1 MIGQIL
7 FWYILLVLLGWLT
20 FPLTFRLFR
29 KLADRG
35 YAISRI
41 LGLLLWGFGFWLLAS
56 LGLLQNQPGAI
67 LLVLALLVGIS
78 AWSGW
83 GRWAEI
89 WSWVK
94 AQWRLILVTEMVFL
108 LAFGFMV
115 VVRGANP
122 AASGTEKP
130 MELAFINAIL
140 HSETFPPHDPW
151 LSGYA
156 ISYYHFGYILAAM
169 LAKVTGTSGGVA
181 FNLMLSAVFALS
193 AVGAYGVL
201 YDLLSTLQKTEKGFK
216 RVLGWALLGPV
227 FLLLIGNLEAI
238 LEMLHQLGVGWD
250 LATGTSSFWQWINI
264 EALLNPPSEPL
275 KLIPQRF
282 WWWWQ
287 SSRVLQDIDLTGAVS
302 SLSPIDEFPAFS
314 YVLGDLH
321 PHVLVMPFVM
331 LVVNLALNIYQGAMD
346 EGNPVR
352 ILGITIPFKWDLFV
366 ISAILVGGIIFMNTW
381 DLPIYFSLLVG
392 AFLLRQVSKKG
403 WSGERIHEVLTLAI
417 PLGVLSFVLYLPF
430 LISFQSQA
438 GGILPNVYYP
448 TRGLYL
454 WIMFGTLLIPI
465 FLFFGWLWRKKAK
478 PEWKL
483 SGILVGCLLAA
494 LVVINLALA
503 LGIARMDLGQQLI
516 AEQGQTSVWGLLS
529 AALGHRLAYG
539 VSLVTLVALLVIG
552 LAYLIGT
559 LQKKADG
566 EGKEDHGPAGFV
578 LLMVVLGGLMVLAP
592 EFVYLRDNFGTRMN
606 TVFKF
611 YYQAWMLWSLAAAF
625 ASVVLLRKGSWLARI
640 VIVIIIVMGLAFS
653 VMAYPDKTDNFSFS
667 AGFTLD
673 AGAYWALYQSDEA
686 AAIDWLSAAELG
698 TVAEAVGG
706 QYSSYARV
714 ATFSGQPT
722 VLGWPGHE
730 GQWRGGYAEVG
741 NREVD
746 IRDLYET
753 ADWETTLNIIR
764 QYNIRYIFIGSL
776 ENSTYAVNPYKF
788 EQNLDLGFEQGS
800 IRVYIVP
807 QTLLE

>member
-1 MIGQIL
+1 MIGQIF
-7 FWYILLVLLGWLT
+7 FWAILLVVLGWLT

-29 KLADRG
+29 KVADRG

-41 LGLLLWGFGFWLLAS
+41 LGLLLWGFIFWLLVS

-67 LLVLALLVGIS
+67 LLVLTLLVGIS
-78 AWSGW
+78 VLAGW
-83 GRWAEI
+83 GHWAEI
-89 WSWVK
+89 WAWVK
-94 AQWRLILVTEMVFL
+94 GHLRLILVMELVFL

-169 LAKVTGTSGGVA
+169 LAKVTGASGGVA

-201 YDLLSTLQKTEKGFK
+201 YDLLSALKKTENGFK
-216 RVLGWALLGPV
+216 NVMGWALLGPV

-238 LEMLHQLGVGWD
+238 LEMVHQLGVGWD
-250 LATGTSSFWQWINI
+250 LTTGTSPFWQWVNI
-264 EALLNPPSEPL
+264 DTLLNPPSEPL
-275 KLIPQRF
+275 TLIPHRYL
-282 WWWWQ
+282 WWWQ
-287 SSRVLQDIDLTGAVS
+287 ASRVVQDIDLTGAVS

-331 LVVNLALNIYQGAMD
+331 LVINLAFNIYQGAMD
-346 EGNPVR
+346 EDNPPS
-352 ILGITIPFKWDLFV
+352 ILGFTIPFKWDLFLV
-366 ISAILVGGIIFMNTW
+366 SAILVGGIIFLNTW
-381 DLPIYFSLLVG
+381 DLPVYFSLLVG
-392 AFLLRQVSKKG
+392 AFLLRQVMQKG
-403 WSGERIHEVLTLAI
+403 WSGERIGEVLTLAI
-417 PLGVLSFVLYLPF
+417 PLGILSFVLYLPF
-430 LISFQSQA
+430 LLSFQSQA
-438 GGILPNVYYP
+438 GGILPNVYNP

-454 WIMFGTLLIPI
+454 WVMFGTLMIPI
-465 FLFFGWLWRKKAK
+465 FLLFGWLWRQRVKTD
-478 PEWKL
+478 WKWSSL
-483 SGILVGCLLAA
+483 LVGGLLVA
-494 LVVINLALA
+494 LIAINLALA
-503 LGIARMDLGQQLI
+503 LKIAGMDFGQQLI
-516 AEQGQTSVWGLLS
+516 IQQGQTS
-529 AALGHRLAYG
+529 ALGFLQSALVHRLTFG

-552 LAYLIGT
+552 LAFLIGKM
-559 LQKKADG
+559 QKNDAV
-566 EGKEDHGPAGFV
+566 EETQNHGPIGFV
-578 LLMVVLGGLMVLAP
+578 LLMVILGGLMVLAP

-625 ASVVLLRKGSWLARI
+625 ASVVLLRKGSWFSRI
-640 VIVIIIVMGLAFS
+640 VIVLFIVMGLAYS
-653 VMAYPDKTDNFSFS
+653 VMAFPDKTNNFDFGT
-667 AGFTLD
+667 GFTLD
-673 AGAYWALYQSDEA
+673 ASAYWELYQPEEA
-686 AAIDWLSAAELG
+686 AAIDWLSVQEAG

-714 ATFSGQPT
+714 ATLSGQAT

-730 GQWRGGYAEVG
+730 GQWRGGYTEVG
-741 NREVD
+741 NREAD
-746 IRDLYET
+746 IRTLYET
-753 ADWETTLNIIR
+753 ADWETALRIIQ
-764 QYNIRYIFIGSL
+764 QYDIRYIFIGSL
-776 ENSTYAVNPYKF
+776 ENSTYAVNPGKF
-788 EQNLDLGFEQGS
+788 EQFFDLGFEQGS
-800 IRVYIVP
+800 VQIFIVP
-807 QTLLE
+807 PTLQE